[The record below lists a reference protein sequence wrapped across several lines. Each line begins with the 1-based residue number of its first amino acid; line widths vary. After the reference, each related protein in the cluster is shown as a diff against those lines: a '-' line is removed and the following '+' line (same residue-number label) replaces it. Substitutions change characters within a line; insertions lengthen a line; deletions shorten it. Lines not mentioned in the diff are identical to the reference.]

1 MVGWMPCFSQIS
13 LIGTCSKRCSR
24 RIFAFSSGL
33 YRLRCFLFILLFLGR
48 GKVAYFK
55 SLKRTFQVK
64 QNMGTIGR
72 DLGSLLAAL
81 TNPQASPNYPVHAT
95 VLAAP
100 LRRSPIYRLEEQRCW
115 DLSCPRRHRAPQILL
130 SPSPNL
136 LVPAP

>member
-64 QNMGTIGR
+64 QNTGKPIENALSPGKLYFGWGR
-72 DLGSLLAAL
+72 WLARRPEELDKLERGPGGFRAEREED
-81 TNPQASPNYPVHAT
+81 
-95 VLAAP
+95 
-100 LRRSPIYRLEEQRCW
+100 RRSGL
-115 DLSCPRRHRAPQILL
+115 
-130 SPSPNL
+130 
-136 LVPAP
+136 

>member
-55 SLKRTFQVK
+55 YLKRTFQVK
-64 QNMGTIGR
+64 QNSIIPGSDEYEVARRVYNRMIDRRPDAIVRCADVADIMRSVNSARDVAGQDRGR
-72 DLGSLLAAL
+72 AGG
-81 TNPQASPNYPVHAT
+81 
-95 VLAAP
+95 
-100 LRRSPIYRLEEQRCW
+100 
-115 DLSCPRRHRAPQILL
+115 
-130 SPSPNL
+130 
-136 LVPAP
+136 